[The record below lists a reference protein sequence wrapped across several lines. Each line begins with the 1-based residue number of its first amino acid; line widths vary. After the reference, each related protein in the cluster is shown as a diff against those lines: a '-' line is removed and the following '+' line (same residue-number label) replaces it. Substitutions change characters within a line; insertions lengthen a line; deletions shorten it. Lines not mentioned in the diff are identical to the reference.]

1 MLPGATLSRIICPS
15 ACALLLLVPA
25 ATRAQ
30 TSPDLSGKWALNR
43 ALSQFPSELGFDAN
57 FRSMAVDEQETAERG
72 GRGRRPPSRM
82 PLPESADEGAR
93 KEQLTDEV
101 RDPAANL
108 TITDTPDAV
117 TFADDRGHSRTFHPN
132 GKEELIQLGG
142 VGVVTIARREA
153 GQLLVLY
160 EVSQGRQIRYT
171 FSRQDDPARLI
182 VETSFIDCGNADTVT
197 RLYEPAKAAAPSAPG
212 AQTSSSGS
220 PAPPQE
226 RRRPRPRCP
235 ARAPSSGG
243 SRRSASSSKS

>member
-1 MLPGATLSRIICPS
+1 MTREPVSR
-15 ACALLLLVPA
+15 ALCSYGILLVLGFAPA
-25 ATRAQ
+25 SAQ
-30 TSPDLSGKWALNR
+30 TTPDLSGKWALNR

-57 FRSMAVDEQETAERG
+57 FRSMAVDEQEAAERG
-72 GRGRRPPSRM
+72 GRGRRPPSRI

-93 KEQLTDEV
+93 KQQLTDEV
-101 RDPAANL
+101 RDPAPNL

-160 EVSQGRQIRYT
+160 EVAAGTSDPLHVLAAGRPGSPHRGDLVHR
-171 FSRQDDPARLI
+171 SRERRHGDAALRAAPRRRRLPPRARRRHPRARLH
-182 VETSFIDCGNADTVT
+182 
-197 RLYEPAKAAAPSAPG
+197 RR
-212 AQTSSSGS
+212 
-220 PAPPQE
+220 QE
-226 RRRPRPRCP
+226 RRRPRPRYP